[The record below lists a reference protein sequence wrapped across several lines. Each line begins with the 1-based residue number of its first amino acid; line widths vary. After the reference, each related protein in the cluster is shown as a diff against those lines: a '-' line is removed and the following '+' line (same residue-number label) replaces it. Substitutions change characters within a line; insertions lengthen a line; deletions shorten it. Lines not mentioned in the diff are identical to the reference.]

1 MGENVQDA
9 DLVAAIQ
16 RLPGADEY
24 RELQHS
30 LRALQQKWQLQTDR
44 QSHFAQETQ
53 LNSEQWHQRCENRLS
68 ALIAC
73 NEEAIAKPRW
83 LNGWLNF
90 IRISQDIENS
100 GLQRIRDAIMS
111 HTLTIEDIDTGLE
124 VAIFDQLAREI
135 ATERPHLLRVSGN
148 SRSAMQKKRF
158 VTMTGRYSAC
168 SVSASRR
175 LLRAIPFPPA
185 RQETKSRLYRNGAY
199 PE

>member
-1 MGENVQDA
+1 MIGCPAPFFSAADSLLFGADKDNAHTLKVMGNTLTFAEQMGENVQDA

-148 SRSAMQKKRF
+148 SRSAMQKN
-158 VTMTGRYSAC
+158 
-168 SVSASRR
+168 VS
-175 LLRAIPFPPA
+175 
-185 RQETKSRLYRNGAY
+185 
-199 PE
+199 